1 METKW
6 IILTAAAVMYAAVIA
21 FSGKKHWIS
30 LAAALLIVLTGSVS
44 PVHALLHLINWNI
57 LLIYIGSL
65 IIAELF
71 LYSRVPNCLADMFID
86 ALPSAGSAVTAILI
100 MTGIISAFVENVATV
115 LVMAPVALSLCK
127 KLHITPVYFMAAL
140 AVMANLQGTATL
152 VGDPP
157 SMIFASYAHYGFNDF
172 FAHQGRLSIFFVVQA
187 GMIAGALYFYL
198 YFKRAV
204 KIGSQKIEMEKQS
217 ILSLFP
223 SVLLVLMIVFLAL
236 CSFLHIE
243 FSGLIVFALG
253 VCGLLWYRFIRKKS
267 VRQTGEL
274 IKNLD
279 RETILFLIGIFVVIG
294 TLSETGLL
302 EEFAVFLRNI
312 TGENKVLGFL
322 VIVIV
327 SMLISGFVDNVPYII
342 VMLPVAASLAYT
354 MGLKGELYMFALLV
368 GSCMGG
374 NLTPF
379 GASANIA
386 TMGILKKQGIPL
398 SFAGWCK
405 IGVPFTL
412 ITTAASCAVLWLLW
426 AHA

>member
-1 METKW
+1 M
-6 IILTAAAVMYAAVIA
+6 
-21 FSGKKHWIS
+21 
-30 LAAALLIVLTGSVS
+30 
-44 PVHALLHLINWNI
+44 
-57 LLIYIGSL
+57 
-65 IIAELF
+65 
-71 LYSRVPNCLADMFID
+71 
-86 ALPSAGSAVTAILI
+86 
-100 MTGIISAFVENVATV
+100 
-115 LVMAPVALSLCK
+115 
-127 KLHITPVYFMAAL
+127 
-140 AVMANLQGTATL
+140 
-152 VGDPP
+152 
-157 SMIFASYAHYGFNDF
+157 
-172 FAHQGRLSIFFVVQA
+172 
-187 GMIAGALYFYL
+187 
-198 YFKRAV
+198 
-204 KIGSQKIEMEKQS
+204 
-217 ILSLFP
+217 
-223 SVLLVLMIVFLAL
+223 
-236 CSFLHIE
+236 FLHIE

-279 RETILFLIGIFVVIG
+279 WETILFLIGIFVVIG

-302 EEFAVFLRNI
+302 EDFAVFLRNI
-312 TGENKVLGFL
+312 TGENKVLGFF

-386 TMGILKKQGIPL
+386 TMGILKKQGTPL

-426 AHA
+426 GNA

>member
-1 METKW
+1 
-6 IILTAAAVMYAAVIA
+6 
-21 FSGKKHWIS
+21 
-30 LAAALLIVLTGSVS
+30 
-44 PVHALLHLINWNI
+44 
-57 LLIYIGSL
+57 
-65 IIAELF
+65 
-71 LYSRVPNCLADMFID
+71 
-86 ALPSAGSAVTAILI
+86 
-100 MTGIISAFVENVATV
+100 
-115 LVMAPVALSLCK
+115 
-127 KLHITPVYFMAAL
+127 
-140 AVMANLQGTATL
+140 
-152 VGDPP
+152 
-157 SMIFASYAHYGFNDF
+157 
-172 FAHQGRLSIFFVVQA
+172 
-187 GMIAGALYFYL
+187 
-198 YFKRAV
+198 
-204 KIGSQKIEMEKQS
+204 
-217 ILSLFP
+217 
-223 SVLLVLMIVFLAL
+223 MIVFLAL

-279 RETILFLIGIFVVIG
+279 WETILFLIGIFVVIG

>member
-140 AVMANLQGTATL
+140 AAMADFHRAGALGGGLCGAA
-152 VGDPP
+152 GG
-157 SMIFASYAHYGFNDF
+157 FKGGRGFNDF

-204 KIGSQKIEMEKQS
+204 KIGSQKIKMEKQS

-279 RETILFLIGIFVVIG
+279 WETILFLIGIFVVIG

>member
-6 IILTAAAVMYAAVIA
+6 IILTAATVMYAAVIA

-71 LYSRVPNCLADMFID
+71 LYSRVPNRLADMFID
-86 ALPSAGSAVTAILI
+86 TLPSASSAVTAILI

-127 KLHITPVYFMAAL
+127 KLRITPVYFMAGL

-157 SMIFASYAHYGFNDF
+157 SMIFAAYAHYGFNDF
-172 FAHQGRLSIFFVVQA
+172 FAYRGRLSIFFVVQA

-204 KIGSQKIEMEKQS
+204 KTGEQKIKMEKQS
-217 ILSLFP
+217 ILSFFP
-223 SVLLVLMIVFLAL
+223 SVLLVLMIAFLAL

-243 FSGLIVFALG
+243 FSGLIVFLLG
-253 VCGLLWYRFIRKKS
+253 LCGLLWYRFIRKKS

-279 RETILFLIGIFVVIG
+279 WETILFLIGIFVVIG
-294 TLSETGLL
+294 ALSETGLL
-302 EEFAVFLRNI
+302 EDFAVFLRNI
-312 TGENKVLGFL
+312 IGENKALGFF

-342 VMLPVAASLAYT
+342 VMLPVAASLAHT

-386 TMGILKKQGIPL
+386 TMGILKKQGTPL

-426 AHA
+426 ANA

>member
-1 METKW
+1 M
-6 IILTAAAVMYAAVIA
+6 
-21 FSGKKHWIS
+21 
-30 LAAALLIVLTGSVS
+30 
-44 PVHALLHLINWNI
+44 
-57 LLIYIGSL
+57 
-65 IIAELF
+65 
-71 LYSRVPNCLADMFID
+71 
-86 ALPSAGSAVTAILI
+86 
-100 MTGIISAFVENVATV
+100 
-115 LVMAPVALSLCK
+115 
-127 KLHITPVYFMAAL
+127 
-140 AVMANLQGTATL
+140 
-152 VGDPP
+152 
-157 SMIFASYAHYGFNDF
+157 
-172 FAHQGRLSIFFVVQA
+172 
-187 GMIAGALYFYL
+187 
-198 YFKRAV
+198 
-204 KIGSQKIEMEKQS
+204 
-217 ILSLFP
+217 
-223 SVLLVLMIVFLAL
+223 
-236 CSFLHIE
+236 
-243 FSGLIVFALG
+243 
-253 VCGLLWYRFIRKKS
+253 
-267 VRQTGEL
+267 

-279 RETILFLIGIFVVIG
+279 WETILFLIGIFVVIG